1 MAPPELAPGLHSL
14 PPILH
19 MTYQA
24 PMPGSSKGPRG
35 LSVPPRVG
43 GIFTTTTT
51 SPGPSPR
58 QRPSRCAIRAGHNL
72 RGKEFRYLRTV
83 IVTAAVYRGLGS
95 PREGIPL
102 TFRYWAGF
110 RPHTSSYEFA
120 EPCVFDKQSPGPI
133 PCDPFPLLT
142 ARAFTYSGPPFSRSY
157 GVNLPSSLARDHP
170 RA

>member
-1 MAPPELAPGLHSL
+1 MAPPELAPGFHSL

-19 MTYQA
+19 MAYQT

-58 QRPSRCAIRAGHNL
+58 QRPSRYAIRAGHNL

-95 PREGIPL
+95 PRKRIPL

-133 PCDPFPLLT
+133 PCDPFPL
-142 ARAFTYSGPPFSRSY
+142 PPQGFHILR
-157 GVNLPSSLARDHP
+157 VPLLPKLRG
-170 RA
+170 

>member
-1 MAPPELAPGLHSL
+1 MAPSRLASGLQSL
-14 PPILH
+14 PPMLH
-19 MTYQA
+19 MTYQI

-35 LSVPPRVG
+35 LSVLPWVG

-51 SPGPSPR
+51 SPGPSLR
-58 QRPSRCAIRAGHNL
+58 QRPSRYAIRAGHNL

-95 PREGIPL
+95 GLASLPL

-120 EPCVFDKQSPGPI
+120 EPCVFDKQSPGPLH
-133 PCDPFPLLT
+133 CDPFPLLT
-142 ARAFTYSGPPFSRSY
+142 ARVFTYSGHLLSRS
-157 GVNLPSSLARDHP
+157 
-170 RA
+170 